1 LNEAEQDISTLR
13 KTDFVS
19 STKIDRLLEILKD
32 LNENHEGE
40 KVIVF
45 SQFVSFLDMLEGPI
59 KHAFGNRSVGRFQG
73 SMNAKARNEMVNKFE
88 TSDSMNILLVSLKC
102 GSLGLNLTCANHVV
116 LTDLWWYMRECFDCL

>member
-1 LNEAEQDISTLR
+1 MEKTVPIAIFLKRHKPEQIEHVLNEAEQDISTLR

-32 LNENHEGE
+32 INDEHNGE

-59 KHAFGNRSVGRFQG
+59 KEMFGKGSVGRFQG
-73 SMNAKARNEMVNKFE
+73 SMDAKARNAMVQKFE
-88 TSDSMNILLVSLKC
+88 SSDNMV
-102 GSLGLNLTCANHVV
+102 
-116 LTDLWWYMRECFDCL
+116 